1 MLLRA
6 LLLATLFAAPLAAQE
21 NLFIH
26 VPDPKLKVRIE
37 AVALFSRPSPG
48 GFVPVR
54 FTINN
59 GSEQDGKL
67 EISTTATTDGS
78 NEASTLSS
86 SFTLEAPAEQSTLH
100 DILVPL
106 PSLLDYG
113 RGSGQVTMNL
123 RMSGTFGSN
132 SGGISANYSED
143 QPAVLL
149 SEPLYTPN
157 ASMLDNEVSSGGHSG
172 GGGGGYYHMGRGA
185 EFFASRFTPAQMPE
199 DWRAYSCYDGIGM
212 TDKDWGD
219 MTPGARNAI
228 LRWNRMGG
236 QVVIYALSSS
246 SNLASLGIADG
257 NTAKEADRSFGTI
270 SILPISAT
278 DLKLDPPATVKTFG
292 ATSNLPTVVSS
303 VRDDFR
309 AAWPLKT
316 NFGVQR
322 YNYTLFILILVA
334 FGVLVGPVNLFVFAK
349 SGRRHRLFITTPLIA
364 LGTSALLV
372 GLIII
377 IDGFGGRGSRVLLM
391 EVRPDNGENS
401 AYIMQEQVSRTGVL
415 TGASFS
421 LTEPAAI
428 TPVVLDS
435 GNNQWARL
443 TDQNWGGGMRY
454 EANFRDGKLEVSGDW
469 FQSRSEQGQLVRAV
483 IPTRGR
489 IEARSLAGTP
499 SLISTFEFPVKELY
513 FRDASGGCWHA
524 AEIESGKAFTCTSVD
539 PSVMDGF
546 VNDAAAQLSNRARK
560 ALIKNKDN
568 SLASRPNHFIAFT
581 EKAPGIETY
590 DGIDWQETRTYI
602 TGPIAQP

>member
-21 NLFIH
+21 NLFIQA
-26 VPDPKLKVRIE
+26 PDPKLKVRIE
-37 AVALFSRPSPG
+37 ADALFNRPSPG

-54 FTINN
+54 ISVNN
-59 GSEQDGKL
+59 GSDQTGKL
-67 EISTTATTDGS
+67 EISTTCTTGGFDNG
-78 NEASTLSS
+78 STLNST
-86 SFTLEAPAEQSTLH
+86 FTLEAPAEQATLH
-100 DILVPL
+100 DILVPC
-106 PSLLDYG
+106 PSLLDYS
-113 RGSGQVTMNL
+113 RGDGTVTMNL
-123 RMSGTFGSN
+123 RMSGTFGTA
-132 SGGISANYSED
+132 SGSLSATYSD
-143 QPAVLL
+143 GQPAVLL
-149 SEPLYTPN
+149 SEPLFTPN
-157 ASMLDNEVSSGGHSG
+157 ASSLDNELQTGGSSGSPH
-172 GGGGGYYHMGRGA
+172 YRHMSRGA
-185 EFFASRFTPAQMPE
+185 EVFAGRFTATKMPE
-199 DWRAYSCYDGIGM
+199 DWRAYSGYDGLGM
-212 TDKDWGD
+212 TDKDWTD

-236 QVVIYALSSS
+236 QLVIYALSSS
-246 SNLASLGIADG
+246 SNLASLGISEG
-257 NTAKEADRSFGTI
+257 STAKEADRSFGTI
-270 SILPISAT
+270 SIVPVNPA
-278 DLKLDPPATVKTFG
+278 DLKLDPAATVKLFDS
-292 ATSNLPTVVSS
+292 TSNLPTVISS

-309 AAWPLKT
+309 GSWPLKT
-316 NFGVQR
+316 TFGEQR

-364 LGTSALLV
+364 LGTSVLLV

-377 IDGFGGRGSRVLLM
+377 IDGFGGRGARVVLM

-415 TGASFS
+415 TGAAFTV
-421 LTEPAAI
+421 TEPAAI

-443 TDQNWGGGMRY
+443 TDQNWGNGMRY
-454 EANFRDGKLEVSGDW
+454 EANFRDGKLQVSGDW

-499 SLISTFEFPVKELY
+499 SLLSTFEFPVKSLY
-513 FRDASGGCWHA
+513 FRDASGGTWF
-524 AEIESGKAFTCTSVD
+524 AENIEPGKAFTCTSID
-539 PSVMDGF
+539 PSVMEGF
-546 VNDAAAQLSNRARK
+546 VNDAANQLSQRARK

-568 SLASRPNHFIAFT
+568 SLPSRPNHFIAFS

>member
-1 MLLRA
+1 MLPRA
-6 LLLATLFAAPLAAQE
+6 LLLAALFAAPLAAQE

-26 VPDPKLKVRIE
+26 APDPKLKIRIE
-37 AVALFSRPSPG
+37 AVALVSRPSPG

-54 FTINN
+54 ITVNN
-59 GSEQDGKL
+59 GSEEAGKI
-67 EISTTATTDGS
+67 EISTTTTAGS
-78 NEASTLSS
+78 YNEGSTLNS
-86 SFTLEAPAEQSTLH
+86 SFTLEAPAQQSTLH
-100 DILVPL
+100 DLLVPC
-106 PSLLDYG
+106 PSLLDYS
-113 RGSGQVTMNL
+113 RGDGTVTMSL
-123 RMSGTFGSN
+123 RMGGSFGAASGAV
-132 SGGISANYSED
+132 SATYSD
-143 QPAVLL
+143 GQPAVLL
-149 SEPLYTPN
+149 SEPLFTPN
-157 ASMLDNEVSSGGHSG
+157 ASLLDNEVQTGGASSPAAVHRRHMSGGPDT
-172 GGGGGYYHMGRGA
+172 
-185 EFFASRFTPAQMPE
+185 FAGRFTATQMPE
-199 DWRAYSCYDGIGM
+199 DWRAFSCYDGIAM

-219 MTPGARNAI
+219 MTPGARNAV

-236 QVVIYALSSS
+236 QLVIYALSSS
-246 SNLASLGIADG
+246 SNLASLGISESS
-257 NTAKEADRSFGTI
+257 TAKEADRSFGSI
-270 SILPISAT
+270 SILPVT
-278 DLKLDPPATVKTFG
+278 PDLKLDPPSTVKLFDSS
-292 ATSNLPTVVSS
+292 TSLPTVVSS

-309 AAWPLKT
+309 SSWPLKA

-377 IDGFGGRGSRVLLM
+377 IDGFGGRGSRVALM
-391 EVRPDNGENS
+391 EVRPDQGENS

-415 TGASFS
+415 TGAAFA

-443 TDQNWGGGMRY
+443 TDQNWGSGTRY

-489 IEARSLAGTP
+489 IEARTLAGTP

-524 AEIESGKAFTCTSVD
+524 MDIEPGKAFTCTSSD
-539 PSVMDGF
+539 ASAMDNF
-546 VNDAAAQLSNRARK
+546 LIEAAGQFSNRARK

-568 SLASRPNHFIAFT
+568 SLASRPNHFIAFS

-590 DGIDWQETRTYI
+590 EGIDWQETRTYI
-602 TGPIAQP
+602 TGPIALP